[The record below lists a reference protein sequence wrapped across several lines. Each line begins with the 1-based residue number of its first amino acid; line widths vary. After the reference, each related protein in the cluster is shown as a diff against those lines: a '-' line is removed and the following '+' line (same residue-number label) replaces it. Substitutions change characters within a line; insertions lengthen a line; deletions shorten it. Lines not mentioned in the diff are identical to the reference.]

1 MAKITRK
8 LQKIFA
14 VNSASDQT
22 TAFGSIKANSPEAPV
37 YTKDPDAIQTT
48 AYTNGWGDATQDDY
62 APYRQDMN
70 SLQFLITR
78 QLAYLF
84 QAGIPEYDASTEYYA
99 NSSYCLYGGIIYKCI
114 QDCVNKT
121 PSNEPTYWTGY
132 DLGTFAKI
140 NSPIFTGNPQAP
152 TVNLADSSASIATT
166 AFVKGNL
173 GATSV
178 VATGTIIPFGSAS
191 VPSGYLAC
199 DGSAISRSTYSAL
212 FSVIGTTWGT
222 GDGSTT
228 FNLPNFTGGSIPLN
242 NKAPVY
248 GNNQS
253 FYIKVYN
260 KNGTI
265 RKAVISAG
273 TWLEGADKGTDGLYV
288 GNITGTAVFGTNA
301 PYLDNQVKDTATFAI
316 DDERSCMNAH
326 LLSISP
332 TWIIKY

>member
-228 FNLPNFTGGSIPLN
+228 FNLPNLVDRYPIG
-242 NKAPVY
+242 
-248 GNNQS
+248 
-253 FYIKVYN
+253 
-260 KNGTI
+260 
-265 RKAVISAG
+265 AG
-273 TWLEGADKGTDGLYV
+273 TNATGFLTGQSLP
-288 GNITGTAVFGTNA
+288 NITGKMVPQYNIISSYSGAFYSTSQNVESNRGWESSKSSTAINFNASRSNGIYGASIGNFGTGRVI
-301 PYLDNQVKDTATFAI
+301 PYSATVKY
-316 DDERSCMNAH
+316 
-326 LLSISP
+326 
-332 TWIIKY
+332 IIKY